1 MDGTSQQETTGT
13 TSHSASDAGAGSSS
27 HSASDVGAGSSSH
40 STSDAGAGTTSHSGS
55 DAGAGTGR
63 GRGDSNAGGG
73 AGDVRG
79 GSVRDLVTVRFEP
92 RSLRRAVIGILVLLV
107 LFKFAL
113 WVYEALGSFL
123 FLLLL
128 AWLLSIAMEPAVAWF
143 ANRGMRRGAATG
155 LVGTILVAA
164 TVAFLVVFGSLFFTQ
179 LSELIGGLPGYLQQF
194 ITWLNA
200 TFHLA
205 IDATKVLDQL
215 QINPTT
221 VAGWAANVAGGVF
234 GILGTVF
241 TALFDG
247 LTVFVFAFYFSA
259 DGPRLRRA
267 VGSWLPLNSQRVF
280 VQVWDIAVIKTGGF
294 VVSKVVLASLSAFFH
309 CTFFAIIGVPYWL
322 PMGIFAGVVSQF
334 IPTIG
339 TYIGIVVPAIFA
351 AFNNPINVV
360 WIIVFATIYQQIES
374 YIFTPRV
381 SRATMD
387 VHPAIALA
395 SVFVGFAFF
404 GPIGAVIGIPLA
416 AAVIA
421 VIETYADRHELLPE
435 LSARSKGEKPGKP
448 GDALGGDPT
457 RVVPAGTPLTDER
470 RALDSAEPSGT
481 SSDDHTG

>member
-294 VVSKVVLASLSAFFH
+294 VVSKVV
-309 CTFFAIIGVPYWL
+309 
-322 PMGIFAGVVSQF
+322 
-334 IPTIG
+334 
-339 TYIGIVVPAIFA
+339 
-351 AFNNPINVV
+351 

-470 RALDSAEPSGT
+470 RARDSAEPSGT